1 MMSFHDAQLTYDGR
15 IPAGVVDPAAA
26 DAFRV
31 QAHARIGKVTPK
43 PDAIRARMV
52 KAMTM
57 LAGAGAITEY
67 DLQRAGFTA
76 AEIRDHAADALR
88 QVMIENPTF
97 STIEWAA

>member
-15 IPAGVVDPAAA
+15 IPAGVVDPAAP
-26 DAFRV
+26 DAFRAANAV
-31 QAHARIGKVTPK
+31 RIGKVTPK
-43 PDAIRARMV
+43 PDAVRARLV
-52 KAMTM
+52 KAMTL
-57 LAGAGAITEY
+57 LAGAGAITEH
-67 DLQRAGFTA
+67 DLARLGFTA